1 MKISSNWCD
10 IKKIGDTKFVN
21 SMYIWIFVVPL
32 LVKAFE
38 YVDDEKLVFQI
49 FQQPL
54 TISTTLPFSWAM
66 FYFSAL
72 CLALGNLIYL
82 MKCPKIIKEHPTY
95 QSYLDEGKKLKQ
107 LAQYCEDISFDWG
120 GLAKEVENKRQQISN
135 AKQNVYM
142 GFENKNVH
150 YKDIDVEDSVHYFWP
165 IHESVDVQFVP
176 YRRACLLLFSVGFVL
191 FGVVSIQNLLTVI
204 SFLVAKT

>member
-54 TISTTLPFSWAM
+54 TISTALPFSWAM
-66 FYFSAL
+66 
-72 CLALGNLIYL
+72 
-82 MKCPKIIKEHPTY
+82 
-95 QSYLDEGKKLKQ
+95 
-107 LAQYCEDISFDWG
+107 
-120 GLAKEVENKRQQISN
+120 
-135 AKQNVYM
+135 
-142 GFENKNVH
+142 
-150 YKDIDVEDSVHYFWP
+150 
-165 IHESVDVQFVP
+165 
-176 YRRACLLLFSVGFVL
+176 
-191 FGVVSIQNLLTVI
+191 
-204 SFLVAKT
+204 